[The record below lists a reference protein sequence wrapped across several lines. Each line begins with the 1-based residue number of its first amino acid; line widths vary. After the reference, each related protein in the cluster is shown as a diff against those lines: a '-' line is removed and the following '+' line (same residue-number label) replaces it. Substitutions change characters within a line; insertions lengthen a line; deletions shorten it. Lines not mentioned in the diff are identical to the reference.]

1 MRQGMPLSGTAASAA
16 FPCWAQMSPHHR
28 KAKDP
33 GQQAGRVLT
42 ALLSTCLLL
51 TLLLLT
57 PLRAQALLQSPC
69 TGRARR

>member
-1 MRQGMPLSGTAASAA
+1 MRQGMPLSGTAALAT
-16 FPCWAQMSPHHR
+16 FPCWAQMSPHR
-28 KAKDP
+28 GKARDP
-33 GQQAGRVLT
+33 GQQAGSVLM

-51 TLLLLT
+51 ALLLLT